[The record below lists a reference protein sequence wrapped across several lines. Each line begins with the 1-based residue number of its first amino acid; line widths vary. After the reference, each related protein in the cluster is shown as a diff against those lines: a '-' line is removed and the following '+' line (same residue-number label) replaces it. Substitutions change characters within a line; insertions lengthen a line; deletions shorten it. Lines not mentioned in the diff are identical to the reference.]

1 MLLQH
6 SPNRND
12 LSREIIQRRLLNAA
26 VVVLLI
32 LPWVNPFAPG
42 PSPAFTPWLVTL
54 VCAAFLVLLAPWITA
69 AAISRAW
76 LAAALLSAVFGLLQY
91 LGWDQAFAPWINQ
104 TAVGEAFG
112 NLRQRNQFATLMNIG
127 LAVLIWQGR
136 EQAGTRRDW
145 LMLAAAA
152 LLAVANAAS
161 ASRTG
166 LLQLLLLGA
175 LGALWGT
182 TATVP
187 ARRLVIAATAAY
199 LLSAFLLPLALGLAP
214 SAHGVFARMADSSAP
229 CSSRITL
236 WSNVLHLIT
245 LKPWLGWG
253 WGELD
258 YAHFMTP
265 YPGARF
271 CDILDNA
278 HNLPLHLAVE
288 LGLPV
293 AVLACAGAAW
303 LVVRARPWR
312 ETRPVRQR
320 AWAVLV
326 LLGVHSLLEYPLW
339 YGPFLTACLLCML
352 MLHKNAWADPA
363 HEAGLLSGI
372 RARIPVAALM
382 LGALTYAA
390 WDYHRVSQIY
400 TSPAAR
406 EPAYRDNT
414 LEKIRGSWLFANHVK
429 FAELTISSV
438 TRENAPVMYALATD
452 LLHYSPEPAVVERLI
467 ESAVMLGLDDEAT
480 VYLARFRA
488 AFPREHEAWAQA
500 NLRAV
505 QKAP

>member
-1 MLLQH
+1 
-6 SPNRND
+6 
-12 LSREIIQRRLLNAA
+12 
-26 VVVLLI
+26 
-32 LPWVNPFAPG
+32 
-42 PSPAFTPWLVTL
+42 
-54 VCAAFLVLLAPWITA
+54 
-69 AAISRAW
+69 
-76 LAAALLSAVFGLLQY
+76 
-91 LGWDQAFAPWINQ
+91 
-104 TAVGEAFG
+104 
-112 NLRQRNQFATLMNIG
+112 
-127 LAVLIWQGR
+127 
-136 EQAGTRRDW
+136 
-145 LMLAAAA
+145 
-152 LLAVANAAS
+152 
-161 ASRTG
+161 
-166 LLQLLLLGA
+166 
-175 LGALWGT
+175 
-182 TATVP
+182 
-187 ARRLVIAATAAY
+187 
-199 LLSAFLLPLALGLAP
+199 
-214 SAHGVFARMADSSAP
+214 
-229 CSSRITL
+229 
-236 WSNVLHLIT
+236 
-245 LKPWLGWG
+245 
-253 WGELD
+253 
-258 YAHFMTP
+258 
-265 YPGARF
+265 
-271 CDILDNA
+271 
-278 HNLPLHLAVE
+278 
-288 LGLPV
+288 
-293 AVLACAGAAW
+293 
-303 LVVRARPWR
+303 
-312 ETRPVRQR
+312 
-320 AWAVLV
+320 
-326 LLGVHSLLEYPLW
+326 VHSLLEYPLW